1 MMLDRLNC
9 LYSLCIVLG
18 LDFEKIVNKI
28 HPNLV
33 EAESSKN
40 LSSSTI
46 EQLGNAIRE
55 IRELK
60 IERMQQVYISVL
72 FIQLANLL
80 MSFIH
85 IGSYKIL

>member
-1 MMLDRLNC
+1 MMLDHLNY
-9 LYSLCIVLG
+9 LHSLCIVLG
-18 LDFEKIVNKI
+18 LDFNKIVNKI
-28 HPNLV
+28 HPSLV

-60 IERMQQVYISVL
+60 IERMQQVLIVY
-72 FIQLANLL
+72 FQFNLL
-80 MSFIH
+80 IF
-85 IGSYKIL
+85 